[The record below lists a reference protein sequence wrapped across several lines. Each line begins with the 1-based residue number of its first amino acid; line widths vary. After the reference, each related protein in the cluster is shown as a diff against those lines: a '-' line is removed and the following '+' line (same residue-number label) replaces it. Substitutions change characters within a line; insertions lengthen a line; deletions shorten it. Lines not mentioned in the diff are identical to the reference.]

1 MKETRRVNVGERT
14 EALILY
20 RSLEEKDREY
30 AIRWI
35 NERLTRR
42 KELMNEMRVRST
54 NLGTEDLEL
63 VLQIMRRMG
72 KG

>member
-1 MKETRRVNVGERT
+1 MGEGL

-20 RSLEEKDREY
+20 RSLEEEDREC

-35 NERLTRR
+35 NERLTRW

>member
-1 MKETRRVNVGERT
+1 MGERT